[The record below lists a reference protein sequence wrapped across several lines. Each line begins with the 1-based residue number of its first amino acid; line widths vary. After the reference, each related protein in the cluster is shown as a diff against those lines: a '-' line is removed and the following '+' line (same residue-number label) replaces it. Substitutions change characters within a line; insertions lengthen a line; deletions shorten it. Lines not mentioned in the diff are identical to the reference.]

1 MNDYVYLV
9 KCAGSRKIIKCASKT
24 LVCIADAIQQRFAIN
39 PTQRMIVQKISQ
51 EWNEFIDVESDDDIP
66 EGGKLEVVLIEDL
79 ATLFDGN
86 HSNE

>member
-1 MNDYVYLV
+1 
-9 KCAGSRKIIKCASKT
+9 
-24 LVCIADAIQQRFAIN
+24 
-39 PTQRMIVQKISQ
+39 MIVQKFSQ

-86 HSNE
+86 HSNEWVGLHL